1 MDLNKLY
8 THKFRVKNDG
18 VIQYESIRPYT
29 FTEVGVCQVAF
40 DKYKISALYKPFI
53 RGNNTDK
60 GWINTPRWY
69 KSDPAGIDYIEIGFY
84 DRDTEHMVVIMYNP
98 FMDNTKLI
106 SII

>member
-1 MDLNKLY
+1 MY

-53 RGNNTDK
+53 IGNGK
-60 GWINTPRWY
+60 GWIDSPRWY
-69 KSDPAGIDYIEIGFY
+69 ESNPYGIDYIEIGIY
-84 DRDTEHMVVIMYNP
+84 DKRTEHTVAIMCNP
-98 FMDNTKLI
+98 FMDDTKLI
-106 SII
+106 RMI